1 MPQAGLEPT
10 TSWLP
15 EWSLSAFC
23 HIAFQ
28 ERKLGFIKMF
38 NDKPLL
44 ISVGRS
50 LHYTVVGTVLVG
62 DHLKYFNL
70 SELIS
75 TFCESPRSF
84 IAWFYSSQMLIPFCV

>member
-1 MPQAGLEPT
+1 MH
-10 TSWLP
+10 
-15 EWSLSAFC
+15 SATQ
-23 HIAFQ
+23 ILAFQ
-28 ERKLGFIKMF
+28 QWKLGFIKMF

-50 LHYTVVGTVLVG
+50 LLSYCTVVGTALVG
-62 DHLKYFNL
+62 DRLKYFNL

-75 TFCESPRSF
+75 TYCESPRSF